1 MIFMNKLYI
10 IIILLYHSPSFLFSQ
25 IIGKKV
31 NKQTNYIS
39 TNFHNDAQVNLKL
52 GDIDKALIYY
62 SQAVKLAQSQRNS
75 GRGVSGELLSEYAYT
90 LALNNDFEAALINID
105 RARMIGTKYADFY
118 SAQILSLMG
127 YDKAAEQLMKQAQI
141 PNWING
147 IYQGLT
153 PEYTTTMTINQDS
166 PEKALT
172 RANRLAANK
181 QKIQAMALF
190 EELTI
195 LYPTSYITYID
206 YSTIWESL
214 GYYDYASQLLK
225 KGIDMMPK
233 DMKGSKSEQIF
244 TNHLNTVN
252 TMKDKYENAPWVKK
266 LLGMEPPKFIAYAGA
281 SVAKNMF
288 SLNGRIGEYTSNQFS
303 ASLNFG
309 MSYASK
315 QISGNLG
322 LSAYK
327 AWNAFV
333 IGMGL
338 NSQYSKNSVIVSF
351 NPSIGLTF
359 LNKAQTSSFDIMF
372 NGYVPFSSKQKFSY
386 NISIGKTFYF
396 DLNGLL
402 K

>member
-1 MIFMNKLYI
+1 MDSQTLNKNLKEQTSIF
-10 IIILLYHSPSFLFSQ
+10 
-25 IIGKKV
+25 
-31 NKQTNYIS
+31 S

-127 YDKAAEQLMKQAQI
+127 C
-141 PNWING
+141 

-153 PEYTTTMTINQDS
+153 PKYTTTMTINQDS

-315 QISGNLG
+315 QFSGNLG

>member
-1 MIFMNKLYI
+1 MKRCHIFFTITLMFTNIISLNSQTLNKNL
-10 IIILLYHSPSFLFSQ
+10 
-25 IIGKKV
+25 KE
-31 NKQTNYIS
+31 QTSIFS

-62 SQAVKLAQSQRNS
+62 AQAVKLAQSQRNS